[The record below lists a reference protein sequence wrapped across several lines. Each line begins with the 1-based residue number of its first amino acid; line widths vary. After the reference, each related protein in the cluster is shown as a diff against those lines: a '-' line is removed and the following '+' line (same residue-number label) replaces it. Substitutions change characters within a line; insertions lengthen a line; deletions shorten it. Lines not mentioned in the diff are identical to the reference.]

1 LAELVRGYCS
11 AETLG
16 SRDGGGNNVSF
27 PMSPGA
33 DRPTKTST
41 EPEFRMILPSR
52 ADNVAIVRQALAG
65 AIEVLGLSES
75 RLLDINTAVSEAC
88 NNVVVHAY
96 QGEEGPL
103 EVYLC
108 VQDAELEVIIRDH
121 GVGIRPRA
129 PEPGLEVQ
137 GLGLSLIQ
145 TLSDRVEFMGGI
157 SQGTEVR
164 MAFSLNGQSE
174 SWIHDLATDADG
186 VRQPPGELVIGVSAG
201 PLAAPVLGR
210 VIAMLAARADFS
222 LEGISEAQLVT
233 DSLAANV
240 PRVLVGAKIQLGID
254 LPPDEL
260 LVRVGP
266 LEQGGADRIL
276 DASALAEL
284 PPVLERLTKD
294 QRVEGTPDGELLC
307 LTLVNPD

>member
-1 LAELVRGYCS
+1 
-11 AETLG
+11 
-16 SRDGGGNNVSF
+16 
-27 PMSPGA
+27 MSSGA
-33 DRPTKTST
+33 DLPTKTST
-41 EPEFRMILPSR
+41 KPEFRIVLPSR
-52 ADNVAIVRQALAG
+52 PENVAVIRQALAG

-96 QGEEGPL
+96 EGEHGPL

-108 VQDAELEVIIRDH
+108 VQDSELEVVVRDD
-121 GVGIRPRA
+121 GVGIRPKA

-145 TLSDRVEFMGGI
+145 TLSDRVEFHGGVD
-157 SQGTEVR
+157 QGTEVR
-164 MAFSLNGQSE
+164 MAFSLNGESE
-174 SWIHDLATDADG
+174 SWIRDMPPDDDI
-186 VRQPPGELVIGVSAG
+186 RRPPGELVIAVSAG

-240 PRVLVGAKIQLGID
+240 PRVIVGANIQLGID
-254 LPPDEL
+254 SPPEEL
-260 LVRVGP
+260 VVRVGP
-266 LEQGGADRIL
+266 LQEGGANRIM
-276 DASALAEL
+276 DASALGDL
-284 PPVLERLTKD
+284 PPVLERLTKEH
-294 QRVEGTPDGELLC
+294 QIEGSPDGEILS
-307 LTLVNPD
+307 LTLVNPA

>member
-1 LAELVRGYCS
+1 MNS
-11 AETLG
+11 A
-16 SRDGGGNNVSF
+16 
-27 PMSPGA
+27 A
-33 DRPTKTST
+33 DPPTKAGT
-41 EPEFRMILPSR
+41 EPEFRLALPSK
-52 ADNVAIVRQALAG
+52 AENVAVVRQALAG

-96 QGEEGPL
+96 RDGEGPL
-103 EVYLC
+103 EVILC
-108 VQDAELEVIIRDH
+108 VQDSELEVVVRDQ

-129 PEPGLEVQ
+129 PEPGVEVQ

-145 TLSDRVEFMGGI
+145 TLSDRVEFLGGI
-157 SQGTEVR
+157 DQGTEVR

-174 SWIHDLATDADG
+174 PRLRDNTPAEAE
-186 VRQPPGELVIGVSAG
+186 VRPPPGELVIGVTAG

-233 DSLAANV
+233 DSLAAHV
-240 PRVLVGAKIQLGID
+240 PRVLVGNKIQLGID
-254 LPPDEL
+254 MPPEEL
-260 LVRVGP
+260 VVRVGP
-266 LEQGGADRIL
+266 LQEDGAHKIM
-276 DASALAEL
+276 DASPLAEL

-294 QRVEGTPDGELLC
+294 HRVDGSPDGEILSLS
-307 LTLVNPD
+307 LEKPR

>member
-1 LAELVRGYCS
+1 
-11 AETLG
+11 
-16 SRDGGGNNVSF
+16 
-27 PMSPGA
+27 MSSGA
-33 DRPTKTST
+33 DLPTKTST
-41 EPEFRMILPSR
+41 KPEFRIILPSR
-52 ADNVAIVRQALAG
+52 ADNVAVIRQALAG

-96 QGEEGPL
+96 EGEAGPL

-108 VQDAELEVIIRDH
+108 VQDAELEVVVRDD

-145 TLSDRVEFMGGI
+145 TLSDRVEFHGGVDL
-157 SQGTEVR
+157 GTEVR
-164 MAFSLNGQSE
+164 MAFSLNGEGE
-174 SWIHDLATDADG
+174 SRIRDPFADDQE
-186 VRQPPGELVIGVSAG
+186 VRRPEGELVIAVSAG

-240 PRVLVGAKIQLGID
+240 PRVIVGSNIQVGID
-254 LPPDEL
+254 SPPEEL
-260 LVRVGP
+260 LVHVGP
-266 LEQGGADRIL
+266 LHEGGAGKIM
-276 DASALAEL
+276 DASALGDL
-284 PPVLERLTKD
+284 PPVLERLTKEH
-294 QRVEGTPDGELLC
+294 RIEEAPDGEILT
-307 LTLVNPD
+307 LTLVNPR

>member
-1 LAELVRGYCS
+1 
-11 AETLG
+11 
-16 SRDGGGNNVSF
+16 
-27 PMSPGA
+27 
-33 DRPTKTST
+33 
-41 EPEFRMILPSR
+41 
-52 ADNVAIVRQALAG
+52 VAVVRQALAG

-96 QGEEGPL
+96 EGEHGPL

-108 VQDAELEVIIRDH
+108 VQDSELEVVVRDD
-121 GVGIRPRA
+121 GVGIRPKA

-145 TLSDRVEFMGGI
+145 TLSDRVEFHGGVD
-157 SQGTEVR
+157 QGTEVR
-164 MAFSLNGQSE
+164 MAFSLNGESE
-174 SWIHDLATDADG
+174 SWIRDMPPDDDDI
-186 VRQPPGELVIGVSAG
+186 RRPPGELVIAVSAG

-240 PRVLVGAKIQLGID
+240 PRVIVGANIQLGID
-254 LPPDEL
+254 SPPEEL
-260 LVRVGP
+260 VVRVGP
-266 LEQGGADRIL
+266 LQEGGANRIM
-276 DASALAEL
+276 DASALGDL
-284 PPVLERLTKD
+284 PPVLERLTKEH
-294 QRVEGTPDGELLC
+294 QIEGSPNGEILS
-307 LTLVNPD
+307 LTLVNPA

>member
-1 LAELVRGYCS
+1 
-11 AETLG
+11 
-16 SRDGGGNNVSF
+16 
-27 PMSPGA
+27 
-33 DRPTKTST
+33 
-41 EPEFRMILPSR
+41 
-52 ADNVAIVRQALAG
+52 VRQALGG

-96 QGEEGPL
+96 EGDEGPL
-103 EVYLC
+103 EVNLC
-108 VQDAELEVIIRDH
+108 VQDAELEVIVRDQ

-145 TLSDRVEFMGGI
+145 TLSDRVEFMGGM
-157 SQGTEVR
+157 SEGTEVR
-164 MAFSLNGQSE
+164 MAFSLNGE
-174 SWIHDLATDADG
+174 SDGWIRADSPADG
-186 VRQPPGELVIGVSAG
+186 EVPQPPGELVIGVTAG

-222 LEGISEAQLVT
+222 LEGVSEAQLVT

-240 PRVLVGAKIQLGID
+240 PRVLVGSKIQLGID
-254 LPPDEL
+254 APPDEL
-260 LVRVGP
+260 VVRVGP
-266 LEQGGADRIL
+266 LQEGGAHKIM

-294 QRVEGTPDGELLC
+294 HRVEGLPDGELLC
-307 LTLVNPD
+307 LTLVNPH

>member
-1 LAELVRGYCS
+1 
-11 AETLG
+11 
-16 SRDGGGNNVSF
+16 
-27 PMSPGA
+27 MSSGA
-33 DRPTKTST
+33 DPPTKTST

-52 ADNVAIVRQALAG
+52 AENVAVVRQALAG

-96 QGEEGPL
+96 EGEEGPL

-108 VQDAELEVIIRDH
+108 VQDSELEVVVRDH

-145 TLSDRVEFMGGI
+145 TLSDRVEFMGGM

-174 SWIHDLATDADG
+174 SWIHDLAGDADS
-186 VRQPPGELVIGVSAG
+186 VPRPPGELVIGVSAG

-222 LEGISEAQLVT
+222 LEGISEAQLIT

-240 PRVLVGAKIQLGID
+240 PRVLVGSNIQLGID
-254 LPPDEL
+254 SPADEL

-266 LEQGGADRIL
+266 LEHGGAGRIM
-276 DASALAEL
+276 DASALGEL

-294 QRVEGTPDGELLC
+294 HRIEGAEEGELLC
-307 LTLVNPD
+307 LTLVNPA

>member
-1 LAELVRGYCS
+1 M
-11 AETLG
+11 T
-16 SRDGGGNNVSF
+16 
-27 PMSPGA
+27 PGA
-33 DRPTKTST
+33 DPATTTGT
-41 EPEFRMILPSR
+41 ESEFRLALPSR
-52 ADNVAIVRQALAG
+52 PENVAVVRQALGG

-96 QGEEGPL
+96 EGNEGPL
-103 EVYLC
+103 EVNLC
-108 VQDAELEVIIRDH
+108 VQDAELEVIVRDQ

-145 TLSDRVEFMGGI
+145 TLSDRVEFMGGM
-157 SQGTEVR
+157 SEGTEVR
-164 MAFSLNGQSE
+164 MAFSLNGE
-174 SWIHDLATDADG
+174 SDGWIRADSPADG
-186 VRQPPGELVIGVSAG
+186 EVPQPPGELVIGVTAG

-222 LEGISEAQLVT
+222 LEGVSEAQLVT

-240 PRVLVGAKIQLGID
+240 PGVLVGSKIQLGID
-254 LPPDEL
+254 APPDEL
-260 LVRVGP
+260 VVRVGP
-266 LEQGGADRIL
+266 LQEGGAHKIM

-294 QRVEGTPDGELLC
+294 HRVEGLPDGELLC
-307 LTLVNPD
+307 LTLVNPH

>member
-1 LAELVRGYCS
+1 MS
-11 AETLG
+11 AL
-16 SRDGGGNNVSF
+16 
-27 PMSPGA
+27 MSPG
-33 DRPTKTST
+33 PEPLTTTSL
-41 EPEFRMILPSR
+41 EPDFRLVLPSR
-52 ADNVAIVRQALAG
+52 PENVAVIRQALAG

-96 QGEEGPL
+96 EGNAGPL

-108 VQDAELEVIIRDH
+108 VQDSELEVIVSDQ

-145 TLSDRVEFMGGI
+145 TLSDRVEFHGGVDE
-157 SQGTEVR
+157 GTKVR
-164 MAFSLNGQSE
+164 MAFALNGTSE
-174 SWIHDLATDADG
+174 QWLRELPEDRRE
-186 VRQPPGELVIGVSAG
+186 VRPPPGELVVAVSAG

-240 PRVLVGAKIQLGID
+240 PRVLVGSKIQLAID
-254 LPPDEL
+254 SPPEEL
-260 LVRVGP
+260 VVRVGP
-266 LEQGGADRIL
+266 LEEAGATRIME
-276 DASALAEL
+276 ASALGEL
-284 PPVLERLTKD
+284 PPVLERLTKEHS
-294 QRVEGTPDGELLC
+294 VEKSEDGEVLC